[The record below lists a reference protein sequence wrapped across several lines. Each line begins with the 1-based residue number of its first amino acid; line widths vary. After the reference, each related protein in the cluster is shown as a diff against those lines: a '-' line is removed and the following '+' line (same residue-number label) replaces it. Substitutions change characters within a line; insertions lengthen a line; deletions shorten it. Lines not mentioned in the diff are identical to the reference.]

1 MPTTYERTPLSHNLH
16 RERQYSV
23 PLRGVPQI
31 PPDVHQLCSH
41 GLEFLLTQEQIERSA
56 AAIREATLEIR
67 RRHEAKLQHVNL
79 AEYFGGESLDSDHDF
94 DPAARDLD

>member
-1 MPTTYERTPLSHNLH
+1 MPTTYEATPLSHGLH
-16 RERQYSV
+16 RQRQYSV
-23 PLRGVPQI
+23 PLRGVPQT

-67 RRHEAKLQHVNL
+67 RRHEAKLQQVNL
-79 AEYFGGESLDSDHDF
+79 AEYFGADHD
-94 DPAARDLD
+94 DLD